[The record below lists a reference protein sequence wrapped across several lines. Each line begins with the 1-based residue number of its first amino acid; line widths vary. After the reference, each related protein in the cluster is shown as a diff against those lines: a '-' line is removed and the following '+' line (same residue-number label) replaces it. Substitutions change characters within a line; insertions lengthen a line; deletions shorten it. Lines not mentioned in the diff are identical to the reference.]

1 MKYGV
6 VVCPKCKNP
15 KAVLLSSKT
24 SKCARCNKI
33 LNIEKLKII
42 HKTNSESE
50 VRNVIGLINAD
61 NDGNYDD
68 FKKMMCKQKF

>member
-24 SKCARCNKI
+24 SKCPRCKKI
-33 LNIEKLKII
+33 LNIYNLKII
-42 HKTNSESE
+42 FRANSESE

-61 NDGNYDD
+61 KDGNYDN
-68 FKKMMCKQKF
+68 FKKMISKQKF

>member
-24 SKCARCNKI
+24 SKCPRCKKI
-33 LNIEKLKII
+33 LNINNLKIVY
-42 HKTNSESE
+42 KTNSESE
-50 VRNVIGLINAD
+50 VINVIGLINAD
-61 NDGNYDD
+61 KDGNYYD
-68 FKKMMCKQKF
+68 FKKMISKQKF

>member
-6 VVCPKCKNP
+6 VVCPKCRNP
-15 KAVLLSSKT
+15 KAVLLSFKT

-33 LNIEKLKII
+33 LNIDKLKII
-42 HKTNSESE
+42 YKTNSETE

-61 NDGNYDD
+61 NDGNYYD
-68 FKKMMCKQKF
+68 FKKMISKQKF

>member
-15 KAVLLSSKT
+15 KVVLLSFKT
-24 SKCARCNKI
+24 SKCTRCNKI
-33 LNIEKLKII
+33 LDIEKLKII

-50 VRNVIGLINAD
+50 VRAVIGLINAD
-61 NDGNYDD
+61 NAGKYDD

>member
-1 MKYGV
+1 MRYGV

-15 KAVLLSSKT
+15 KAVLLSFKT
-24 SKCARCNKI
+24 SKCIRCNKI

-42 HKTNSESE
+42 YTSNSESE

-68 FKKMMCKQKF
+68 FKNIMCKQKF

>member
-1 MKYGV
+1 MRYGV
-6 VVCPKCKNP
+6 VVCPKCRNP
-15 KAVLLSSKT
+15 KAVLLSFKT
-24 SKCARCNKI
+24 SKCTRCNKI
-33 LNIEKLKII
+33 LDIDKLKII

-68 FKKMMCKQKF
+68 FKKMLCKQKF